1 MISHAIVKE
10 VGAMF
15 EEKRIFPRVDT
26 HISTGMILPDS
37 EQQQFGYIENISE
50 DGIGI
55 VSLAYIRPGTR
66 ISAGF
71 FLPDRD
77 DKISTTATVIH
88 IQKNMGMVYYYG
100 FQFEYLRE
108 SDREL
113 LREFVYKNLRKTGT
127 DA

>member
-1 MISHAIVKE
+1 
-10 VGAMF
+10 MF
-15 EEKRIFPRVDT
+15 EEKRVFPRVDT
-26 HISTGMILPDS
+26 HISAGMILPDS
-37 EQQQFGYIENISE
+37 EQQQFGYIENMSE

-55 VSLAYIRPGTR
+55 VSLEYIRPGTR

-71 FLPDRD
+71 FLPDQN
-77 DKISTTATVIH
+77 DKISTTATMVH

-108 SDREL
+108 SDREM
-113 LREFVYKNLRKTGT
+113 LRQYISKNAQKTGT